1 MLIVLSALLTAGL
14 AFAQPESR
22 LKPLPQENSLSQQSP
37 GLTSGEI
44 LNPTPGSWPTY
55 SGDYSGR
62 RYSPLDEIDQSNVKN
77 LTLAWAARLTA
88 GPADRG
94 PHPLQ
99 TGGPGDGELFAQ
111 LPANI
116 RGSILVVDG
125 ILYVSSVDNA
135 WALDARDGR
144 VLWHYWWKTLGGTHI
159 GNRGMGM
166 WGNYVYFETPD
177 NFLVSLD
184 ARTGAERWHVEIAS
198 IAEQYFSTPAPVV
211 VGNHVIVGTGNDLDA
226 PGFLQSFDPETGALQ
241 WKFYT
246 VPMNPGDPGLETWKD
261 LDAARHGGGNPWV
274 PGSYDPDTN
283 LYIFG
288 TGEPKPAYFAEPRG
302 NKEALFT
309 CALIALDVDTGE
321 MAWYY
326 QTSPNDTHD
335 WDSAQTPIL
344 ADVEIDGR
352 LRKVVMQA
360 ARNGYFFTIDRTNG
374 AHILTSKFSSTVNWA
389 EDEYNE
395 KGQPVRIPAKDHH
408 VSGALVSNAN
418 QGASNWPPPSF
429 SPDYGL
435 FYVTVAEDW
444 AMYYTTELDPRG
456 AMGLGG
462 KEEISVESRS
472 FLRAIDPTTG
482 EIRWS
487 VEYPTGRGLANGV
500 LTTAGR
506 LLFAG
511 DRGGN
516 LVARDPATGAPLWHS
531 RIGNVSNAPQT
542 YLLDGEQYVLAASGD
557 MLYAFKLY

>member
-1 MLIVLSALLTAGL
+1 MLALLSAPAL
-14 AFAQPESR
+14 AQPAGDG
-22 LKPLPQENSLSQQSP
+22 LSP
-37 GLTSGEI
+37 GEI
-44 LNPTPGSWPTY
+44 LNPTRGSWPTY

-62 RYSPLDEIDQSNVKN
+62 RYSPLDEINQSNVKN

-111 LPANI
+111 LAANI
-116 RGSILVVDG
+116 RGSIIIVDD

-135 WALDARDGR
+135 WAMDARDGR
-144 VLWHYWWKTLGGTHI
+144 VLWHYWWKTIGGTHI

-184 ARTGAERWHVEIAS
+184 ARTGAERWNVEIAS
-198 IAEQYFSTPAPVV
+198 MAEQYFSTPAPVI

-226 PGFLQSFDPETGALQ
+226 PGFLQSFDPETGELQ

-274 PGSYDPDTN
+274 PGSYDPETN

-302 NKEALFT
+302 NGEALFT
-309 CALIALDVDTGE
+309 CSLIALDVDTGE
-321 MAWYY
+321 MKWYY

-344 ADVEIDGR
+344 ADVEIDGE

-389 EDEYNE
+389 EDEYND
-395 KGQPVRIPAKDHH
+395 KGQPMRIPAKDHH

-429 SPDYGL
+429 NPDYGL

-472 FLRAIDPTTG
+472 FLRAIDPTDG

-516 LVARDPATGAPLWHS
+516 IVARDPATGTPLWHS

-542 YLLDGEQYVLAASGD
+542 YLVDGKQHILVANGD